1 MIRNETNVFHLE
13 SYSYINRKRAFE
25 TLRFGSVK
33 SFAYSRLGKL
43 WHLNADRTELES

>member
-25 TLRFGSVK
+25 TLK
-33 SFAYSRLGKL
+33 DLGL
-43 WHLNADRTELES
+43 